1 MANELRK
8 TLGRN
13 MRYANMNEQ
22 IDNQIKELE
31 KRTFFDVNAKAQI
44 DALKQQRENNL
55 QYMSQPMTAEEYDE
69 YDDNGEY
76 IGDQSSMPASDF
88 TTQDSDIGQTAID
101 GVNHFAQGASLGWS
115 DELNGVIGGAGYT
128 NENTL
133 GEYTNNIGMSIG
145 ANTIGNQIG
154 NWAFGGGNNMYRAGR
169 TMMNAFTQS
178 IPYGYN
184 YFRKKDEDE

>member
-55 QYMSQPMTAEEYDE
+55 QYMSQPMTAEEYV
-69 YDDNGEY
+69 
-76 IGDQSSMPASDF
+76 